1 MVIRQFLYPSE
12 EDLYNLVRFL
22 VGKLSDSSVAQTA
35 ALRDGYNRKRD
46 VKEDEGE
53 TVQSEEILDGLKDLR
68 LQTQASEV
76 ISRDDLA
83 QRAGEPNSAL
93 HDVEIAAAETNPS
106 KCSQGGQH
114 SYLSDGVESS
124 RSIDQNSSRVNLC

>member
-1 MVIRQFLYPSE
+1 MFIRQFLYPSE

-22 VGKLSDSSVAQTA
+22 VGKLSDSSGAQTA
-35 ALRDGYNRKRD
+35 ALRAVYNRKR
-46 VKEDEGE
+46 DEGE
-53 TVQSEEILDGLKDLR
+53 TVQSEEILDRLKDPRLR
-68 LQTQASEV
+68 TQASDSSEM

-83 QRAGEPNSAL
+83 QRPGEPNSAL

-124 RSIDQNSSRVNLC
+124 RSIDQNSSQVNLW